1 MTLHD
6 DVMTD
11 LLTVYLAGEASA
23 ATRALVEARAAGDP
37 GFAGRLAAA
46 RAVSLGGGE
55 APAVAPDAEL
65 RALGHTRQFLF
76 LRTLFLAWGVVFT
89 LLPLTFTFDGGGVQF
104 VFWGRHPGLVW
115 SFWSLAAASWAAG
128 VVMHRRV
135 RQSGL

>member
-23 ATRALVEARAAGDP
+23 ATRALVEARAAADA
-37 GFAGRLAAA
+37 GFARRLAAA
-46 RAVSLGGGE
+46 RDVSLE
-55 APAVAPDAEL
+55 SAAPAAAPDAEL

-76 LRTLFLAWGVVFT
+76 LRTMFVAWGVVFT
-89 LLPLTFTFDGGGVQF
+89 LLPLTFTFGDGGAQF

-115 SFWSLAAASWAAG
+115 SFWSLAAASWTAG
-128 VVMHRRV
+128 VLMHRQV
-135 RQSGL
+135 RHSGL